1 MYCQHPLKGTRKST
15 HGSVFTQLSATCAR
29 GLKVSPRLS
38 SEPRFLVILHAHC
51 PPLTHTH
58 TLHTPPPR
66 HCLFI
71 YVNLSQRGPAV
82 ASHRVPFRFL
92 KPVIFNTSA
101 QLRSGQ
107 AGRPLAATLALGPG
121 VLQGV
126 LSCELSAA
134 LVARDASVSP
144 LLSQQPMGC
153 PQDFERFGGVTMKGA
168 GGLAALILWCCSQS
182 DNQLLFLR

>member
-1 MYCQHPLKGTRKST
+1 MYCQHPLKGTRNST
-15 HGSVFTQLSATCAR
+15 RGSVFTQLSATCAQ

-38 SEPRFLVILHAHC
+38 SEPRFLVILHVHC
-51 PPLTHTH
+51 PQAPPHTHTH

-101 QLRSGQ
+101 QLRSGW
-107 AGRPLAATLALGPG
+107 AGRKAAGCHIG
-121 VLQGV
+121 SG
-126 LSCELSAA
+126 SRC
-134 LVARDASVSP
+134 AS
-144 LLSQQPMGC
+144 GC
-153 PQDFERFGGVTMKGA
+153 PVV
-168 GGLAALILWCCSQS
+168 
-182 DNQLLFLR
+182 